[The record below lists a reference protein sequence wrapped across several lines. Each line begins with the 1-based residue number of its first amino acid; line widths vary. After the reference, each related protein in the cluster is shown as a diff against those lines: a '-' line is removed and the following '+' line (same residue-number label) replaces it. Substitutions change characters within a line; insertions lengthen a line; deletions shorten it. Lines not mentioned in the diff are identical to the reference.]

1 MKKAILCMA
10 VFVFIALPISPS
22 SGATKEEIEKVKE
35 ALKRE
40 EPQRVMPSDVRRGGL
55 LLKKGQVELDFTLTY
70 AHFSENQIFIEGFA
84 LLPVLVIGEI
94 TVEKIKRDIFIGSVT
109 GKVGITN
116 RLQFEIT
123 LPYRYQYE
131 RYFRPNVSIA
141 NQEEV
146 SDYGGMGDVYGSL
159 LFHAIQETGTRPHVV
174 VGLTYKST
182 SGDSIFDIDP
192 RKGEVPLGTG
202 FHSLKAVMSVIKTAD
217 PAVVFLNFGYTYNFS
232 RKGNVYIASQDAVT
246 KEIIYTRERSRFR
259 PGDTF
264 ELGFGVAYALS
275 YKFAL
280 NTQYQHSI
288 TLKTE
293 KDDDEIEGT
302 FLNVGY
308 IKLGGVWAWSEHTSM
323 ELSTT
328 FGVTADAPDVVVES
342 RVSYRFF

>member
-1 MKKAILCMA
+1 MKKAILSMA
-10 VFVFIALPISPS
+10 VFVFIVMQTISIS
-22 SGATKEEIEKVKE
+22 YGATEEEISKVKE
-35 ALKRE
+35 TLKRE
-40 EPQRVMPSDVRRGGL
+40 EPQRVLPSDIRQGGL
-55 LLKKGQVELDFTLTY
+55 LLKKGQMELDLTFTY

-109 GKVGITN
+109 GKIGITD

-146 SDYGGMGDVYGSL
+146 NDHGGMGDVYGSL
-159 LFHAIQETGTRPHVV
+159 LYHAILEGASTPHVV

-182 SGDSIFDIDP
+182 SGDSIFDINP
-192 RKGEVPLGTG
+192 QKGEVPLGTG
-202 FHSLKAVMSVIKTAD
+202 FHSLKGIVSVIKTAD

-232 RKGNVYIASQDAVT
+232 RKGDVYIASQDATT
-246 KEIIYTRERSRFR
+246 KEIVYTRERSKFR

-288 TLKTE
+288 TLKTA

-302 FLNVGY
+302 FLNVGF
-308 IKLGGVWAWSEHTSM
+308 IKLGGVWAWSEMTSM

-342 RVSYRFF
+342 RVSYRF